1 MAKKAEPPKKDA
13 PAHEDAAA
21 PVMLP
26 ADAPETPAA
35 PAPAEAAP
43 AEPSVSL
50 APAATA
56 SDDPPTP
63 EAPALDALPAF
74 IRKHEDAAARRGA
87 ERGEQIVVVEV
98 SHPGAGEAAAIFPG
112 RDGGIR
118 LSRGDASAVYSD
130 GSKHTTP

>member
-26 ADAPETPAA
+26 TEVPETPVTS
-35 PAPAEAAP
+35 APAEQAP
-43 AEPSVSL
+43 AV
-50 APAATA
+50 PAVTA
-56 SDDPPTP
+56 SDDPPAP
-63 EAPALDALPAF
+63 EAPAIDALPVF

-98 SHPGAGEAAAIFPG
+98 SHPGAGEAAAVFPG

-118 LSRGDASAVYSD
+118 LSRGDAGAVYSD
-130 GSKHTTP
+130 GSKHITP